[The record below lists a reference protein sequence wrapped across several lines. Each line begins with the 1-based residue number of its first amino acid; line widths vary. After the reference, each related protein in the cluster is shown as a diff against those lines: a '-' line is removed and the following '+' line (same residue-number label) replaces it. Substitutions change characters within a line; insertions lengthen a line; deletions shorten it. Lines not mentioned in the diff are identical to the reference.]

1 LACEF
6 ENKINR
12 IEFIIKKKREEKRE
26 DGFYPWERPWDGFAF
41 LLTERLAERPPG
53 L

>member
-1 LACEF
+1 L

-12 IEFIIKKKREEKRE
+12 IEFFIIFIKKRKKEKER
-26 DGFYPWERPWDGFAF
+26 DGFYPWETALDGFGF